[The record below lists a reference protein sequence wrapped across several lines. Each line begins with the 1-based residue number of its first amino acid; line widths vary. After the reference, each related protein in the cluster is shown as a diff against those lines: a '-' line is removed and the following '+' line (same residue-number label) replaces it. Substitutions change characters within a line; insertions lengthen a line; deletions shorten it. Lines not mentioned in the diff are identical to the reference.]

1 MGFREKLARTRDRND
16 SNVILALDVVDR
28 NPKRQLS
35 KAKSILTETVQHIC
49 AVKINRQLILSC
61 GLDSVSRHIVRL
73 SHQHRLPTIMDAKI
87 NDVGHTNEFIASAY
101 FRAGFDAVIA
111 SPFVG
116 WHEGLE
122 PVFRLARSLRR
133 GVVLLVYMSHRAARE
148 GFGLTVLEDG
158 RKRAMF
164 EVFAE
169 RARDWRA
176 DGVIVG
182 ATYPEIMRR
191 VRRIVGNRIPVLAP
205 GIGAQDGSIRE
216 AMDSGADYL
225 IVGRSIFESK
235 QPATAAKRIAMKTKN

>member
-1 MGFREKLARTRDRND
+1 
-16 SNVILALDVVDR
+16 
-28 NPKRQLS
+28 
-35 KAKSILTETVQHIC
+35 
-49 AVKINRQLILSC
+49 
-61 GLDSVSRHIVRL
+61 
-73 SHQHRLPTIMDAKI
+73 MDAKI